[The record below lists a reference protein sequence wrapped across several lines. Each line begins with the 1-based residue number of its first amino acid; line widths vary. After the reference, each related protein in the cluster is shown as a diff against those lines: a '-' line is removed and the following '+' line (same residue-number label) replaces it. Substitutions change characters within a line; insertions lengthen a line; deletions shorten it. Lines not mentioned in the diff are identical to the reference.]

1 MSPNHQDVAA
11 TKRAN
16 KLGRVRETLLS
27 LPSMSRIKLRVSAG
41 VFEVTLL
48 AVHEDR
54 NTVEVIWDEGIRRE
68 FKWSSLVRKTEGMTI
83 GQKPTETA
91 PPPSGQYLLSFSLLA
106 QTS

>member
-1 MSPNHQDVAA
+1 
-11 TKRAN
+11 
-16 KLGRVRETLLS
+16 
-27 LPSMSRIKLRVSAG
+27 MSRIKLRVSAG

-68 FKWSSLVRKTEGMTI
+68 FKWSSLVWKTEGMTI
-83 GQKPTETA
+83 GQKQTETA